1 MSTPV
6 SAHRQRDG
14 WLMLSWVTAFLVGT
28 DLFIIAPLL
37 PSMAREMKV
46 APSSLTVLVSVFSL
60 TYAVASPIVG
70 RFAQRMGL
78 ARQLQMGV
86 CLLGAANLY
95 TALASSVVQL
105 ALSRLLAGLGAA
117 SITPMLYALAAE
129 RAAVKRRGRSLAVVS
144 SGLVLALAGGAPLGL
159 LLGEAF
165 HWRPVFG
172 GLGAALLVTVPIHH
186 WIWRFDRGGLGR
198 DARAIPPVGQAE
210 EGLRDAAT
218 LLVGMALW
226 AASVYGT
233 YTLIG
238 TALEDGQHWPPR
250 TVAVMLAC
258 FGVGATL
265 GSLSGGR
272 LADRFGA
279 VAVIRWHFLLT
290 AFAFGV
296 AVWAYGAR
304 SPWLLGPALFGV
316 AALAYAIFPSL
327 QTVAAERFLARRTVV
342 LGLLSSAL
350 YVGITAGASMGGAV
364 YPLGGMQAVLVAC
377 AGLAALGHGLG
388 WWMDVPRG
396 GADWTRET
404 V

>member
-1 MSTPV
+1 MSTP
-6 SAHRQRDG
+6 ALADRHRDG
-14 WLMLSWVTAFLVGT
+14 WLMLSWVTAFLVGA

-37 PSMAREMKV
+37 PSMAREMRI
-46 APSSLTVLVSVFSL
+46 APSSLTMLVSVFSL

-78 ARQLQMGV
+78 ARQLQIGV
-86 CLLGAANLY
+86 CLLGAANFY
-95 TALASSVVQL
+95 TALAPSVAQL

-117 SITPMLYALAAE
+117 SITPVLYALATE

-186 WIWRFDRGGLGR
+186 WIWRLDRGGIGR
-198 DARAIPPVGQAE
+198 DACPIPPVGQTE
-210 EGLRDAAT
+210 ECLQDAAT
-218 LLVGMALW
+218 LLVGMVLW
-226 AASVYGT
+226 AASIYGI

-250 TVAVMLAC
+250 TVAIMLAC

-279 VAVIRWHFLLT
+279 VAVVRWHFLLT
-290 AFAFGV
+290 AFAIGV
-296 AVWAYGAR
+296 AVWAYGAH
-304 SPWLLGPALFGV
+304 SPWLLGPVLFGV
-316 AALAYAIFPSL
+316 AALAYGIFPSL
-327 QTVAAERFLARRTVV
+327 QTVAAVRFTARRTVV

-350 YVGITAGASMGGAV
+350 YVGITVGASMGGAV
-364 YPLGGMQAVLVAC
+364 YRLGGMQAVLVAS
-377 AGLAALGHGLG
+377 AGLAALGHGLA
-388 WWMDVPRG
+388 WRMDGPRG